1 MAQTTYV
8 RDHAGTGWSVP
19 TSPLGHR
26 VITANNCPVVGAV
39 YATMKISFLIH
50 NAYGIGGTI
59 TTTFNLAGALAE
71 RHDVE
76 IVSALRHR
84 EHPNLVLDP
93 RVRLRALVDLRKE
106 ADHPLHQRPA
116 KVFPSAEYRHR
127 QYSELTDQRIGEC
140 LEALDTDVVIGTRPG
155 LNVHIARQAPQRVLR
170 VGQEHLTLDNHPPG
184 LRTALRRAYR
194 RLDVITTVTEA
205 DAAAYRRKM
214 WLPGVHVE
222 ALPNS
227 VPDPALPP
235 ADSTAKIVIAAGR
248 LVPVKRYDLLIE
260 AFAQV
265 IAAFPDWQLRIYGK
279 GEEEP
284 RLRELI
290 ERRRLWNNVFLMGAA
305 TPMEAEWAKGSIGA
319 AASNFEPF
327 GMTIVEAMRCGL
339 PVVSTDCPYG
349 PGEIIQDGADGRLV
363 PVGDAGALASAL
375 LELVGDDE
383 RRRRMGRAALENA
396 RRFAPGPVVAQAE
409 RLLEEAR
416 TARGEGSRTTTPPN
430 HRPNSALI
438 GRGHAARDAAHA
450 AAAGALRAIRK
461 GRR

>member
-1 MAQTTYV
+1 
-8 RDHAGTGWSVP
+8 
-19 TSPLGHR
+19 
-26 VITANNCPVVGAV
+26 
-39 YATMKISFLIH
+39 MKISFLIH

-84 EHPNLVLDP
+84 ERPHLVLDP

-106 ADHPLHQRPA
+106 ADDPLHQRPA
-116 KVFPSAEYRHR
+116 KVFPPAEYRHH
-127 QYSELTDQRIGEC
+127 QYSELTDRRIGEC
-140 LEALDTDVVIGTRPG
+140 LERLDADVVIGTRPG
-155 LNVHIARQAPQRVLR
+155 LNVHIARQAPQHVLR
-170 VGQEHLTLDNHPPG
+170 VGQEHLTLDNHSPR

-227 VPDPALPP
+227 VPDPGLPP
-235 ADSTAKIVIAAGR
+235 ADSTAKVVIAAGR

-260 AFAQV
+260 AFAKV
-265 IAAFPDWQLRIYGK
+265 AAAYPDWQLRIYGK
-279 GEEEP
+279 GEEQAN
-284 RLRELI
+284 LRRLI
-290 ERRRLWNNVFLMGAA
+290 ERLGLWNNVFLMGAA

-349 PGEIIQDGADGRLV
+349 PGEIIEDGTDGRLV
-363 PVGDAGALASAL
+363 PVGDRDALAAAL

-383 RRRRMGRAALENA
+383 RRRRMSRAALDNA

-409 RLLEEAR
+409 GLLE
-416 TARGEGSRTTTPPN
+416 TAAAAKSTGASATPQN
-430 HRPNSALI
+430 HRTRSPLV

-450 AAAGALRAIRK
+450 AATGVLRSIRK

>member
-1 MAQTTYV
+1 
-8 RDHAGTGWSVP
+8 
-19 TSPLGHR
+19 
-26 VITANNCPVVGAV
+26 
-39 YATMKISFLIH
+39 MKISFLIH

-84 EHPNLVLDP
+84 EHPNLTPDP

-106 ADHPLHQRPA
+106 ADHPLHARPA
-116 KVFPSAEYRHR
+116 KVFPPAEYRHH
-127 QYSELTDQRIGEC
+127 QYSELTDERIGAH
-140 LEALDTDVVIGTRPG
+140 LEALDADVVIGTRPG
-155 LNVHIARQAPQRVLR
+155 LNVHIARQAPRHVLR
-170 VGQEHLTLDNHPPG
+170 VGQEHLTLDNHSPR

-194 RLDVITTVTEA
+194 DLDVVTTVTEA

-235 ADSTAKIVIAAGR
+235 ADGNAKIVVAAGR

-265 IAAFPDWQLRIYGK
+265 AAAFPDWQLRIYGK

-284 RLRELI
+284 RLRRLI
-290 ERRRLWNNVFLMGAA
+290 EQLGLWNNVFLMGAA
-305 TPMEAEWAKGSIGA
+305 TPMEAEWAKASIGA
-319 AASNFEPF
+319 AASDFEPF

-349 PGEIIQDGADGRLV
+349 PGEIIQDGTDGRLV
-363 PVGDAGALASAL
+363 PVGDRDAFASAL

-396 RRFAPGPVVAQAE
+396 RRYAPGPVVAQAE
-409 RLLEEAR
+409 RILEEAA
-416 TARGEGSRTTTPPN
+416 TARTT
-430 HRPNSALI
+430 
-438 GRGHAARDAAHA
+438 
-450 AAAGALRAIRK
+450 
-461 GRR
+461 GRRPGTAQE

>member
-1 MAQTTYV
+1 
-8 RDHAGTGWSVP
+8 
-19 TSPLGHR
+19 
-26 VITANNCPVVGAV
+26 
-39 YATMKISFLIH
+39 MKISFLIH

-71 RHDVE
+71 GHDVE

-84 EHPNLVLDP
+84 EHPSLVPDP

-116 KVFPSAEYRHR
+116 KVFPPAEYRHH

-140 LEALDTDVVIGTRPG
+140 LAALDADVVIGTRPG
-155 LNVHIARQAPQRVLR
+155 LNVHIARQAPQHVLR
-170 VGQEHLTLDNHPPG
+170 VGQEHLTLDNHSPR
-184 LRTALRRAYR
+184 LRTSLRRAYR

-227 VPDPALPP
+227 VPDPVLPP
-235 ADSTAKIVIAAGR
+235 ADSTAKVVIAAGR

-260 AFAQV
+260 AFARV
-265 IAAFPDWQLRIYGK
+265 AAVHPDWQLRIYGK

-290 ERRRLWNNVFLMGAA
+290 ERLGMWNNVFLMGAA

-319 AASNFEPF
+319 AASDFEPF

-339 PVVSTDCPYG
+339 PVVSTDCPHG
-349 PGEIIQDGADGRLV
+349 PGEIIADGTDGRLV
-363 PVGDAGALASAL
+363 PVGDRDALAAAL
-375 LELVGDDE
+375 LDLVGDDE
-383 RRRRMGRAALENA
+383 RRSRMSRAALDNA

-409 RLLEEAR
+409 RLLEAAAAARSTGR
-416 TARGEGSRTTTPPN
+416 TATPPR
-430 HRPNSALI
+430 HRTRSALT

-450 AAAGALRAIRK
+450 AAAGVLRSIRK

>member
-1 MAQTTYV
+1 
-8 RDHAGTGWSVP
+8 
-19 TSPLGHR
+19 
-26 VITANNCPVVGAV
+26 
-39 YATMKISFLIH
+39 MKISFLIH

-93 RVRLRALVDLRKE
+93 RVRLRPLVDLRKE
-106 ADHPLHQRPA
+106 ADDPRHHRPA
-116 KVFPSAEYRHR
+116 KVFPAAEYRHR

-140 LEALDTDVVIGTRPG
+140 LEALDSDVVIGTRPG
-155 LNVHIARQAPQRVLR
+155 LNVHIARQAPPHALR
-170 VGQEHLTLDNHPPG
+170 VGQEHLTLDNHSPR

-205 DAAAYRRKM
+205 DAAAYRRTM

-227 VPDPALPP
+227 VPDPVLPP
-235 ADSTAKIVIAAGR
+235 ADSTAKVVIAAGR

-260 AFAQV
+260 AFARV
-265 IAAFPDWQLRIYGK
+265 AAAHPDWQLRIYGK
-279 GEEEP
+279 GEEQP

-290 ERRRLWNNVFLMGAA
+290 ERLRLWNNVFLMGAA

-349 PGEIIQDGADGRLV
+349 PGEIIQDGTDGRLV
-363 PVGDAGALASAL
+363 PVGDSDALAAAL

-383 RRRRMGRAALENA
+383 RRRRMSRAALDHA

-409 RLLEEAR
+409 HLLETAAAAR
-416 TARGEGSRTTTPPN
+416 TTGRTAAPRGHRTL
-430 HRPNSALI
+430 SALA

-450 AAAGALRAIRK
+450 TAAAVLRSIRK

>member
-1 MAQTTYV
+1 
-8 RDHAGTGWSVP
+8 
-19 TSPLGHR
+19 
-26 VITANNCPVVGAV
+26 
-39 YATMKISFLIH
+39 MKISFLIH

-76 IVSALRHR
+76 VVSALRHR

-116 KVFPSAEYRHR
+116 KVFPPAEYRHH

-140 LEALDTDVVIGTRPG
+140 LAALDADVVIGTRPG
-155 LNVHIARQAPQRVLR
+155 LNVHIARQAPQHVLR
-170 VGQEHLTLDNHPPG
+170 VGQEHLTLDNHSPR

-205 DAAAYRRKM
+205 DAAAYRRTM

-235 ADSTAKIVIAAGR
+235 ADSTAKVVIAAGR

-260 AFAQV
+260 AFAPV
-265 IAAFPDWQLRIYGK
+265 AAAHPDWQLRIYGK
-279 GEEEP
+279 GEEQP

-290 ERRRLWNNVFLMGAA
+290 ERLGLWNNVFLMGAA

-349 PGEIIQDGADGRLV
+349 PGEIIQDGTDGRLV
-363 PVGDAGALASAL
+363 PVGDRDALAAAL
-375 LELVGDDE
+375 LDLVGDDE
-383 RRRRMGRAALENA
+383 RRRRMSRAALDNA

-409 RLLEEAR
+409 RLLETAAA
-416 TARGEGSRTTTPPN
+416 ARGTGPGATPQG
-430 HRPNSALI
+430 HGTRSALA
-438 GRGHAARDAAHA
+438 GLGHAARDAAHA
-450 AAAGALRAIRK
+450 AASGVLRSIRK

>member
-1 MAQTTYV
+1 
-8 RDHAGTGWSVP
+8 
-19 TSPLGHR
+19 
-26 VITANNCPVVGAV
+26 
-39 YATMKISFLIH
+39 MKISFLIH

-84 EHPNLVLDP
+84 EHPNLVPDP

-106 ADHPLHQRPA
+106 AEHPLHQRPA
-116 KVFPSAEYRHR
+116 KVFPAAEYRHH

-140 LEALDTDVVIGTRPG
+140 LGALDADVVIGTRPG
-155 LNVHIARQAPQRVLR
+155 LNVHIARQAPQHVLR
-170 VGQEHLTLDNHPPG
+170 VGQEHLTLDNHSPR

-235 ADSTAKIVIAAGR
+235 ADSTAKVVIAAGR

-260 AFAQV
+260 AFARV
-265 IAAFPDWQLRIYGK
+265 AAVHPDWQLRIYGK
-279 GEEEP
+279 GEEQP

-290 ERRRLWNNVFLMGAA
+290 ERLGMWNNVFLMGAA

-349 PGEIIQDGADGRLV
+349 PGEIIADGTDGRLV
-363 PVGDAGALASAL
+363 PVGDRDALAAAL
-375 LELVGDDE
+375 LDLVGDDE
-383 RRRRMGRAALENA
+383 RRRRMSRAALDNA

-409 RLLEEAR
+409 RLLEAAAAARSTGR
-416 TARGEGSRTTTPPN
+416 TATPQ
-430 HRPNSALI
+430 HHHTQSALT

-450 AAAGALRAIRK
+450 AASGVLRSIRK

>member
-1 MAQTTYV
+1 
-8 RDHAGTGWSVP
+8 
-19 TSPLGHR
+19 
-26 VITANNCPVVGAV
+26 
-39 YATMKISFLIH
+39 MKISFLIH

-76 IVSALRHR
+76 VVSALRHR

-93 RVRLRALVDLRKE
+93 RVRLRPLVDLRKE

-116 KVFPSAEYRHR
+116 KVFPPAEYRHH

-140 LEALDTDVVIGTRPG
+140 LAALDADVVIGTRPG
-155 LNVHIARQAPQRVLR
+155 LNVHIARQAPQHVLR
-170 VGQEHLTLDNHPPG
+170 VGQEHLTLDNHSPR

-214 WLPGVHVE
+214 RLPGVHVE

-235 ADSTAKIVIAAGR
+235 ADSTAKVVIAAGR

-260 AFAQV
+260 AFAPV
-265 IAAFPDWQLRIYGK
+265 ATAHPDWQLRIYGK
-279 GEEEP
+279 GEEQP

-290 ERRRLWNNVFLMGAA
+290 ERLGLWNNVFLMGAA

-349 PGEIIQDGADGRLV
+349 PGEIIQDGTDGRLV
-363 PVGDAGALASAL
+363 PVGDRDALAAAL
-375 LELVGDDE
+375 LDLVGDDE
-383 RRRRMGRAALENA
+383 RRRRMSRAALDNA

-409 RLLEEAR
+409 RLLETAAAAR
-416 TARGEGSRTTTPPN
+416 DTGRGAAPQGHGAR
-430 HRPNSALI
+430 SALA

-450 AAAGALRAIRK
+450 AASGLLRSIRK

>member
-1 MAQTTYV
+1 VVTTNNE
-8 RDHAGTGWSVP
+8 AG
-19 TSPLGHR
+19 
-26 VITANNCPVVGAV
+26 VGTV

-116 KVFPSAEYRHR
+116 KVFPAAEYRHR

-140 LEALDTDVVIGTRPG
+140 LAALDTDVVIGTRPG
-155 LNVHIARQAPQRVLR
+155 LNVHIARQAPEHVLR
-170 VGQEHLTLDNHPPG
+170 VGQEHLTLDNHSPR
-184 LRTALRRAYR
+184 LRTVLRRAYR

-227 VPDPALPP
+227 VPDPVLPP
-235 ADSTAKIVIAAGR
+235 ADSTAKVVIAAGR

-260 AFAQV
+260 AFARV
-265 IAAFPDWQLRIYGK
+265 AAAHPDWQLRIYGK
-279 GEEEP
+279 GEEQP

-290 ERRRLWNNVFLMGAA
+290 ERLRLWNNVFLMGAA

-363 PVGDAGALASAL
+363 PVGDRDALAAAL

-383 RRRRMGRAALENA
+383 RRRRMSRAALDNA

-409 RLLEEAR
+409 RLLETAAAARSTGR
-416 TARGEGSRTTTPPN
+416 TAAPRG
-430 HRPNSALI
+430 HRAQSALA

-450 AAAGALRAIRK
+450 AATGALRSIRK

>member
-1 MAQTTYV
+1 
-8 RDHAGTGWSVP
+8 
-19 TSPLGHR
+19 
-26 VITANNCPVVGAV
+26 
-39 YATMKISFLIH
+39 MKISFLIH

-84 EHPNLVLDP
+84 ERPNLFLDP

-106 ADHPLHQRPA
+106 ADDPLHRRPA
-116 KVFPSAEYRHR
+116 KVFPPAEYRHH
-127 QYSELTDQRIGEC
+127 QYSELTDRRIGEC
-140 LEALDTDVVIGTRPG
+140 LEELDADVVIGTRPG
-155 LNVHIARQAPQRVLR
+155 LNVHIARQAPQHVLR
-170 VGQEHLTLDNHPPG
+170 VGQEHLTLDNHSPR

-227 VPDPALPP
+227 VPDPGLPP
-235 ADSTAKIVIAAGR
+235 ADSTAKVVIAAGR

-265 IAAFPDWQLRIYGK
+265 AAAHPDWQLRIYGK
-279 GEEEP
+279 GEEQAN
-284 RLRELI
+284 LRRLI
-290 ERRRLWNNVFLMGAA
+290 ERLGLWNNVFLMGAA

-319 AASNFEPF
+319 AASDFEPF

-349 PGEIIQDGADGRLV
+349 PGEIIEDGTDGRLV
-363 PVGDAGALASAL
+363 PVGDRDALAAAL

-383 RRRRMGRAALENA
+383 RRRRMSRAALDNA

-409 RLLEEAR
+409 RLLETAAAARSTGR
-416 TARGEGSRTTTPPN
+416 TATPHD
-430 HRPNSALI
+430 HRARSPLV

-450 AAAGALRAIRK
+450 AAAGVLRSIRK
-461 GRR
+461 GPR